1 MKIKHKFREHLIFKY
16 KQVDCG
22 DHIIEYQKCRLWV
35 AILSLIGL
43 IIAGP
48 FIAIYYWIK
57 ELKSLITYPMGQD
70 GTEEYTIYKKE
81 EVKQDEKLD

>member
-22 DHIIEYQKCRLWV
+22 DHIREYQKCRLWV
-35 AILSLIGL
+35 VMLSLIVL

-48 FIAIYYWIK
+48 FIAIYYWIVNV
-57 ELKSLITYPMGQD
+57 KSLITYPMGQD
-70 GTEEYTIYKKE
+70 ETEEYTIYKKE
-81 EVKQDEKLD
+81 EVLKDE